1 MNSDQKETKKDS
13 EAALRSPLDSEK
25 SPDELENY
33 FDDILSR
40 LWPSFMDGAASEEP
54 DSDFPTVDIVDR
66 DNEIEVRAALPG
78 VDSADLYVSIS
89 NQSITIQGIRQEEN
103 LPEDDNFYLELAR
116 GGFKRTVLLPD
127 HVMFLP
133 DHASNERV
141 MASFK
146 DGLLKITLPKIRKA
160 GVNRSKSA
168 KELT

>member
-13 EAALRSPLDSEK
+13 EAALRPPIDSK
-25 SPDELENY
+25 KLSDELEKY
-33 FDDILSR
+33 FDDMLSR
-40 LWPSFMDGAASEEP
+40 LWPSFMEEAASDEP

-89 NQSITIQGIRQEEN
+89 NQSITIRGIRQEEN

-116 GGFKRTVLLPD
+116 GEFKRTVLLPD

-133 DHASNERV
+133 DHAGNERV
-141 MASFK
+141 VASFK
-146 DGLLKITLPKIRKA
+146 NGLLKITLPKIKNV
-160 GVNRSKSA
+160 GVKRSKSA
-168 KELT
+168 KELI

>member
-1 MNSDQKETKKDS
+1 MNSDQKETRKNS
-13 EAALRSPLDSEK
+13 EALRSSIDSEK
-25 SPDELENY
+25 PPDELDNY
-33 FDDILSR
+33 FNDILSR

-78 VDSADLYVSIS
+78 VDSADLYVAIS
-89 NQSITIQGIRQEEN
+89 NQSITICGIRREET
-103 LPEDDNFYLELAR
+103 LPEDDNFYLELA
-116 GGFKRTVLLPD
+116 GGEFKRTVLLPD

-133 DHASNERV
+133 DHVSNERV

-160 GVNRSKSA
+160 GVNRSRPA
-168 KELT
+168 KEPT

>member
-1 MNSDQKETKKDS
+1 MNSDQKVTKKDS
-13 EAALRSPLDSEK
+13 EAALRSPIDSKK
-25 SPDELENY
+25 SSDELENY

-40 LWPSFMDGAASEEP
+40 LWPSFIEAASEEP

-116 GGFKRTVLLPD
+116 GEFKRTVLLPD

-133 DHASNERV
+133 DHASNKRV

-146 DGLLKITLPKIRKA
+146 NGLLKITLPKIKNI
-160 GVNRSKSA
+160 GVKRSKSA